1 MSSVRN
7 SISTMMSKTTS
18 LKMRFLFTW
27 IKVKKSYSD
36 YSESYENKQQWE
48 IQSAYFGHTG
58 CSRFSECCYLHDAE
72 NEIICESVTIAS
84 DLSDHSKAAAIT
96 SVLMVINHL
105 REKQDLPLKINPTV
119 WRDGCSVQL

>member
-27 IKVKKSYSD
+27 IKVK
-36 YSESYENKQQWE
+36 SYENKQQWE

-96 SVLMVINHL
+96 SVLTVINHL